1 METKIGKYTVEGTP
15 KEISDFIEMEN
26 KKEVKTSGCKGLYT
40 IIARLMVFYEKDN
53 DNIMS
58 TPKTYMCNEGDI
70 LEFVRD
76 KIDPFNGK
84 PYPVFKNEQGDEVH
98 IDLAYVTQTSI
109 EDLRKREISSRGE

>member
-40 IIARLMVFYEKDN
+40 VIARVMFFYDKDSDDTTSSSRN
-53 DNIMS
+53 D
-58 TPKTYMCNEGDI
+58 MCNEGDI

-76 KIDPFNGK
+76 RIDTYNGK

-109 EDLRKREISSRGE
+109 EDLRKRGL